1 MLAWHGWISLTPF
14 PKPGNLHPMHRAAV
28 IAASN
33 RERRKRAMAQGDRI
47 VLKLRELILS
57 GDLAPGQRL
66 TEIALAERLG
76 VSRTPVRYALAV
88 LAKEGLLV
96 AAGGRGFVIRE
107 FSLKDILDAIEVR
120 GALEGLAA
128 RLVAEAG
135 RGPALAAR
143 LEDLVAEGA
152 AIVRAPAWP
161 ADGDARWAAMNGA
174 FHRLIVEA
182 SGNRALIDALSL
194 NDKLPFAAAA
204 ALLGGDTD
212 DPGLLRQHRQ
222 VLVTAQQQH
231 EAIVDA
237 LGRGQ
242 GRRVE
247 ALMSEHALAARNN
260 NLLFQAK
267 IAAIADAGTRL
278 APAKSAVDRQIE
290 LTS

>member
-1 MLAWHGWISLTPF
+1 MS
-14 PKPGNLHPMHRAAV
+14 
-28 IAASN
+28 
-33 RERRKRAMAQGDRI
+33 QGDRI

-57 GDLAPGQRL
+57 GELAPGRRL
-66 TEIALAERLG
+66 TEIAVAERLG

-128 RLVAEAG
+128 RLVAETG
-135 RGPALAAR
+135 RGAGLAER
-143 LEDLVAEGA
+143 LAPRLAEGA
-152 AIVRAPAWP
+152 DILRAPDWP

-174 FHRLIVEA
+174 FHRAIVEA
-182 SGNRALIDALSL
+182 AANRALIDALSL

-212 DPGLLRQHRQ
+212 DRELLRQHRQ

-237 LGRGQ
+237 LKRGQ

-260 NLLFQAK
+260 NLLFQAR
-267 IAAIADAGTRL
+267 IAAIAEPGART
-278 APAKSAVDRQIE
+278 ASPAATDRE
-290 LTS
+290 VALTS